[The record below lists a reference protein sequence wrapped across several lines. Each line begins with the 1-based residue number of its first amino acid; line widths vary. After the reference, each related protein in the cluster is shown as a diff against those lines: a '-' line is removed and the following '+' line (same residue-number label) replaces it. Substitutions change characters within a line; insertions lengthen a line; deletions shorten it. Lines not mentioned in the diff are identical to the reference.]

1 MIEVSQIAA
10 YLRLKREIAAQVAEP
25 DSGFE
30 ASRRHLSEGLARSM
44 PIAGEDWTYATAKGG
59 YTFTNPRRRFS
70 VFVADA
76 PSANEGFTAAE
87 LLGYLRAFTALDE
100 LNQLVVDMWLVRAAM
115 RGQVEQVGAGWRLRG
130 MQK

>member
-1 MIEVSQIAA
+1 MIELSQIAA
-10 YLRLKREIAAQVAEP
+10 YLRLKRQIAALAAEP

-44 PIAGEDWTYATAKGG
+44 SIAGEDWTYATAKGG

-70 VFVADA
+70 VFVAEDA
-76 PSANEGFTAAE
+76 AANEGFTAQE
-87 LLGYLRAFTALDE
+87 LLGYLRAFTALEE

-115 RGQVEQVGAGWRLRG
+115 RREVEQVGAIWRLR
-130 MQK
+130 